1 MDVRVSEFAVAEAKA
16 KFSELIGRAEQGEEI
31 VIKRH
36 GEPVAKLVPVG
47 ETENQA
53 IERRRRARLEYETW
67 LLEHGPTLGP
77 GITIKELIDE
87 GRR

>member
-36 GEPVAKLVPVG
+36 GEPVAKLVPAKPRISV
-47 ETENQA
+47 E
-53 IERRRRARLEYETW
+53 ERRRSRLEYQAW
-67 LLEHGPTLGP
+67 VMEHGTPLGP
-77 GITIKELIDE
+77 DLTIKDLINR